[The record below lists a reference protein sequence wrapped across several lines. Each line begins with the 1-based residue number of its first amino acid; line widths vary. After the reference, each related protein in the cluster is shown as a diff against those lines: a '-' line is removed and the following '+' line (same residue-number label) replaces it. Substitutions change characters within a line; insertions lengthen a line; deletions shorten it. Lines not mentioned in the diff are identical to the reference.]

1 MCYIVI
7 PIKMVLNFFAQKNFF
22 LKISDNNVMNK
33 IKFLVYKYDRDFQFY
48 SYYPSVVVLMFLS
61 FFFIIIII
69 IISTCV
75 VENQIFTWGGFNAIY
90 GDRFWVLVM
99 PTFEKRKK
107 EF

>member
-1 MCYIVI
+1 M
-7 PIKMVLNFFAQKNFF
+7 
-22 LKISDNNVMNK
+22 KISDNNVMNK

-48 SYYPSVVVLMFLS
+48 SYYPSVVVVPMFLS
-61 FFFIIIII
+61 FFFFIIIIT
-69 IISTCV
+69 STCV